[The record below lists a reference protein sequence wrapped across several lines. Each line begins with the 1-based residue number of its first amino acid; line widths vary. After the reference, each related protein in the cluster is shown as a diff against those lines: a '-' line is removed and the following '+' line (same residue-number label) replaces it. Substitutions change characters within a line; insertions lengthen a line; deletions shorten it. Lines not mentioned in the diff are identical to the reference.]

1 MLTAA
6 STTNT
11 TLNLRLWTVAEYH
24 RMAEL
29 GIFAPDERVELI
41 NGQIIRKMSPQGTP
55 HATGITLTR
64 LLLEAKLGKQ
74 ALVRT
79 QLPVILSHKSEPEP
93 DIAVVK
99 NDVLL
104 YLQHHPQPDEIYLL
118 VEVAYTTLK
127 TDCSFK
133 ANEYAQAAIAD
144 YWVVDLN
151 TRQLHVF
158 RQPTATGY
166 QNQQVL
172 EAETMVSPLAF
183 PHITIQVEQLLPPVI
198 PG

>member
-1 MLTAA
+1 MLTAE

-29 GIFAPDERVELI
+29 GIFPPDERLELI
-41 NGQIIRKMSPQGTP
+41 NGQIIKKMSPQGTP
-55 HATGITLTR
+55 HATGIR
-64 LLLEAKLGKQ
+64 LLQIVLSNCLGEQ
-74 ALVRT
+74 ALVQT
-79 QLPVILSHKSEPEP
+79 QLPIKLHNYSEPEP

-118 VEVAYTTLK
+118 VEVADTTLK
-127 TDCSFK
+127 TDCTLK

-151 TRQLHVF
+151 NRKLHVF

-172 EAETMVSPLAF
+172 EPETMVSPLAF
-183 PHITIQVEQLLPPVI
+183 PHITIKVEQLLPPVM
-198 PG
+198 PF

>member
-1 MLTAA
+1 MLTAE
-6 STTNT
+6 STTTN
-11 TLNLRLWTVAEYH
+11 LPSLRLWTVAEYH

-29 GIFAPDERVELI
+29 GIFAPDERLELI

-64 LLLEAKLGKQ
+64 LLLEAKLGQK

-79 QLPVILSHKSEPEP
+79 QLPVILSNKSEPEP

-118 VEVAYTTLK
+118 VEVADTTLK
-127 TDCSFK
+127 TDCSLK

-144 YWVVDLN
+144 YWVVDVN
-151 TRQLHVF
+151 NRQLYVF
-158 RQPTATGY
+158 RQPTANGY

-172 EAETMVSPLAF
+172 DPETMVSPLAF
-183 PHITIQVEQLLPPVI
+183 PDITIQVGELLPPVI

>member
-1 MLTAA
+1 MLTAE
-6 STTNT
+6 STTTNPPI
-11 TLNLRLWTVAEYH
+11 LRLWTVTEYH

-29 GIFAPDERVELI
+29 GIFAPDERLELI

-55 HATGITLTR
+55 HATGIR
-64 LLLEAKLGKQ
+64 LLQIVLSNCLGDR
-74 ALVRT
+74 ALVQA
-79 QLPVILSHKSEPEP
+79 QLPIKLHNYSEPEP

-118 VEVAYTTLK
+118 VEVADTTLK
-127 TDCSFK
+127 TDCSLK

-151 TRQLHVF
+151 NRQLLVF

-172 EAETMVSPLAF
+172 EPDAIVSPLAF
-183 PHITIQVEQLLPPVI
+183 PDITIPVGELFPPAI